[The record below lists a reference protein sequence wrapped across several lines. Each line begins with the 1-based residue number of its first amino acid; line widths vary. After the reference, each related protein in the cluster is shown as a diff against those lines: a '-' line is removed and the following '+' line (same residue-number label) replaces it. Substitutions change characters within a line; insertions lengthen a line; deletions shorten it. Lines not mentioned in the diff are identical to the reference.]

1 MTLSLLRLH
10 FVVLNKIRVFVL
22 LYGCSRKKEHQPRV
36 CFETTYLYQSEKI
49 KKIYLIKQ
57 NQTPQ
62 IMNL

>member
-1 MTLSLLRLH
+1 MDAAE
-10 FVVLNKIRVFVL
+10 
-22 LYGCSRKKEHQPRV
+22 KKEHQPRV